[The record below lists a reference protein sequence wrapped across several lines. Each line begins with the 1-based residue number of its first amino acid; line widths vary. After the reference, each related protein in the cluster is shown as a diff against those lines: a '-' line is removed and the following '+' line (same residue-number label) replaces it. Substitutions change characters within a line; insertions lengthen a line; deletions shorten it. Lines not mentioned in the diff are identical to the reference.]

1 MARKK
6 IKKPKRQVRLANKDW
21 ARFCAGYHGRGAHRD
36 MSVYRR
42 KAKHVKRNGADE
54 DE

>member
-6 IKKPKRQVRLANKDW
+6 TKKHKRPVILANKDW

-36 MSVYRR
+36 QTAYRR
-42 KAKHVKRNGADE
+42 KAKHSTLNGEHYDA
-54 DE
+54 